1 MAPRTELHEKLVEIL
16 GSRNVYYQP
25 PSNIKM
31 KFPAIEYHLSKIDP
45 LHADNDAYLFHTSY
59 DLTLIEKVPDSDIIS
74 KLLRLPY
81 CSFDRSFISDNLH
94 HYTFTLFY

>member
-31 KFPAIEYHLSKIDP
+31 KFPAIEYHLGKINITRANDDP
-45 LHADNDAYLFHTSY
+45 YLFHTSY
-59 DLTLIEKVPDSDIIS
+59 EITLIEKEPDSEHI
-74 KLLRLPY
+74 KQLLLLPY
-81 CSFDRSFISDNLH
+81 CSFGRSFVSDNLY
-94 HYTFTLFY
+94 HYTFTIYY